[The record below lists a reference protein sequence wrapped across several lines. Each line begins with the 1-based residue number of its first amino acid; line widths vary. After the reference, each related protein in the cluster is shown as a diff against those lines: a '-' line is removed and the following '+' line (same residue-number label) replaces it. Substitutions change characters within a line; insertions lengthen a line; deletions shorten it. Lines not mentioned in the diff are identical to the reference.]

1 MITVV
6 DYGVG
11 NLRSVAKA
19 LEAVGAEVRV
29 SSRAEDL
36 RQAERLVLP
45 GVGAFAPGMAN
56 LKAAG
61 LVDVLTEEV
70 RDRGKPLL
78 AICLGQQLLA
88 RESEEDGLHA
98 GLGWLPGRVVEFDL
112 RGTSLKVPHM
122 GWNEVLPQEESPFFE
137 GLGPASNFYF
147 VHSYHVVCDDPQMVV
162 ATARYGITFTA
173 ALRHENIF
181 ATQFHPE
188 KSQENGLRLLRN
200 FVAWKA

>member
-1 MITVV
+1 VITVV

-147 VHSYHVVCDDPQMVV
+147 VHSYHVVCDDPQMVL

-173 ALRHENIF
+173 ALCHENIF

-200 FVAWKA
+200 FVSWKA